1 MLLAR
6 LPKTIGMV
14 SPGVPMRCALSIS
27 ADGFLLVS
35 SESSNLLPARAGFA
49 FSCGGAWN
57 TGSRSGDKTAAA
69 VAEIGGEAGCA
80 AAFKK
85 SSR

>member
-1 MLLAR
+1 
-6 LPKTIGMV
+6 MV

-57 TGSRSGDKTAAA
+57 TEGIAATAAGI
-69 VAEIGGEAGCA
+69 EIA
-80 AAFKK
+80 AATAAMGFPTDAL
-85 SSR
+85 